1 MLHTLNKHLIS
12 TIRLYR
18 THNGNYRCLHNTKT
32 NSTIFKQYISDLR
45 NVQSVINGISN
56 VEVWANGATGLLNA
70 NSLNSLKTA
79 VSGLSKEQALLV
91 LSTKNLT
98 QAQKEQ
104 VLIEAGII
112 ASNDKINASIVQRA
126 LTESTLTAEQQ
137 KDILTK
143 LELINVETGEV
154 ITTNACTK
162 AALEE
167 VLAKKGIVGA
177 DAEAIISSIGLTSA
191 NGTQTISFDLLTAS
205 IWANIEALGK
215 WLITNP
221 IGWVILGTTAI
232 FGLVKAYDALTDSTE
247 EVKERTDALLDSYNS
262 AISEANSNA
271 KTIESLAS
279 RYETL
284 SKGVNNLGEN
294 VSLTADEYSE
304 YNDIVNQ
311 IAEMFPTM
319 ITGYTDEGNA
329 ILSLKGNVEQL
340 RDAYKEAQQE
350 AYNLLIVSGEDG
362 DGNDIITNYQNQI
375 YGNESFLSKTSS
387 YIDGE
392 AGAKNAIDVITKL
405 TGALTPD
412 EFRETY
418 NQLYEEYENVWNSD
432 KIQDALNSSGFK
444 ELAYYDE
451 ITAED
456 LAKVKYSAQATIQ
469 TYKSEIDSQL
479 QNVRTLANAYLMT
492 NSDYEKLDEQS
503 KTATSLLVNS
513 IDESIADG
521 FENKSDVGAYVAKLI
536 SSVSNNEDVKKAL
549 TELFKMDTTDMS
561 VNDIQNNVDS
571 YISTIATAIGEN
583 PIELKARL
591 GFDDS
596 DTEPLVN
603 KVQGLLS
610 DEFDNRVGELTLEEL
625 DITSKLEIPEG
636 TLLTWDELIAKI
648 KEVQGST
655 LDNETAISSQKT
667 FDEVWNSIGE
677 GDDDAGKKAQEAKEK
692 VLELAEAGKLTE
704 KAFEKSSI
712 ADTFTQAGHS
722 IEKATK
728 KINDMV
734 SSADQL
740 ASMKSGISSIS
751 SILGEKKENLSNKKT
766 KNEGIGADTL
776 SGMPD
781 DVKSQTKEYENF
793 VKVLGNGAS
802 TMQQCREAANNLA
815 TAYVNSY
822 NFLSK
827 LTPETVGYY
836 TSVLKQ
842 MGVENASEVVTNALA
857 KQTYALRLEKLANS
871 NATKEEITA
880 LQEEASQYGIT
891 STALANYV
899 IQKRIA
905 NNNALDTSKSI
916 SNLIKLAKQCGA
928 TSNVVIALQ
937 NLLKS
942 TSELESLYQKD
953 LTDFSSNAATD
964 LQHAPD
970 AVANEKSEQIGKAS
984 AKISASRKKLL
995 KLIKD
1000 STKIGASVKIK
1011 PTSPSNGSKGSK
1023 GSKDSSKNTKTEINW
1038 LERRLTRMQSI
1049 IDLTAS
1055 KLQNLFSVKAKNN
1068 NLDKQIKQTTK
1079 LMNQYKIAADTYMK
1093 KANSVA
1099 KSSGKGKNKVSGL
1112 SKDIIKKVQSG
1123 EITKASYSKLIKK
1136 YGQKKADKINSYI
1149 DYYDKAQDAKKNAE
1163 DQKAKK
1169 RELQVQKQTNIQEEA
1184 DKKSA
1189 LYQAERELAQL
1200 KDKNGWIKKEID
1212 STIESY
1218 DAQIKAAEIQKDTVE
1233 KDKLIAEQKKALLA
1247 LYQEEID
1254 NIKANSEVRIQSLE
1268 NGVVNN
1274 NGTRKSY
1281 GQKYYQNQVA
1291 LAESR
1296 GNKVNKDWY
1305 RQQSAIENQK
1315 ISEYTAERNQLIKE
1329 LAKFTEGTTEWYNLQ
1344 ADIQA
1349 CDDSINEARIAQ
1361 AENTKAMRE
1370 LTEKMEQEYDDW
1382 FSNLNN
1388 EISFISSLASGDMT
1402 DSDKGTFTDAG
1413 NLAMYSQS
1421 LLFQSSNAEKE
1432 YWKTQT
1438 NKLQKLIDTNAS
1450 VAQIQAAGFEFN
1462 SIEDAND
1469 ALTSYRQ
1476 NWQDAIKEEKQ
1487 AEEEIINLMKERYEA
1502 EKDYLQDIV
1511 DAKKEALSV
1520 EKDLYD
1526 YERNIAEK
1534 TKNVVTLQKRIN
1546 SLRGDTSEEGRARL
1560 SKLQVE
1566 LDNAQ
1571 KDLQDTEYDRY
1582 ISEQQNMLD
1591 NMMSQYEDLITKL
1604 QKNTD
1609 KILEDGLNDVN
1620 TNLGSLTTLFQERA
1634 KAYDYQMSTDLS
1646 TINQKLNDGSLEII
1660 SKNSD
1665 IAQLLAGESG
1675 ASENNVISLLRG
1687 MGDSIIKSY
1696 DDYKAKQN
1704 TPPPTPT
1711 NNNGGSGS
1719 GSGNG
1724 SRGSGSTKQQTQ
1736 TANGQTTVT
1745 PDAMDKIE
1753 GTNAKLKKLRDALN
1767 SMKGAGFE
1775 KYWTKKNGTPKSYIN
1790 QRIAAEPNY
1799 DKIVNGKHLH
1809 PQILTEAGLKLLAK
1823 KLGVK
1828 YPASSGAKTTN
1839 LNNYVKEAGFKTGG
1853 IAQLIKSNGEDGL
1866 MLARNGE
1873 GFVAPE
1879 HVQDIKELMKVIP
1892 DMNKFISSVTET
1904 PNIPI
1909 ARNNQPSNSIG
1920 EVLFNIDVNPKDF
1933 PDFVSQLQNEKR
1945 VQQVFS
1951 VAVNDLTQ
1959 KGKITNNIQRY

>member
-1 MLHTLNKHLIS
+1 MIFKTFDSDIDKISAKWGIFGKSFNDIGNAIVGRIKDINNGFQATDDLIGSFKDTDSIWKRLYPSKETIQSQMIDIDALYPEKTDAQFTKLLGTLTQQQSLIDKTKGSWTEYFNNLGEGEKWQIEFVQNTDLQKSSLDDVKKAYNAARDGAIAHNVALKQQTLSAKAGQVALKGLAMAGNMLAMWAISEAIELVVNGIDYLINFEKKASDAAQTVKEKSSQALSEDKETSETLDELIKKYKELRETSKYDENAKKNVLDIQDQITNLVGTQAKNLDLVNGKLDTQLEKLEKIKRKQANKTLDDAETDYYSTKDAANKLVGDGSTSGFLGTGLFSESGYDVIYDTDTLDFGLNIEEYEKLLKKFSDAGYGDIFLNKNGLKAKGNSAKEKENYLQGILDILRS
-12 TIRLYR
+12 ERL
-18 THNGNYRCLHNTKT
+18 TKNGLFT
-32 NSTIFKQYISDLR
+32 
-45 NVQSVINGISN
+45 GISAAIKKYTT
-56 VEVWANGATGLLNA
+56 ANDDVY
-70 NSLNSLKTA
+70 KKA
-79 VSGLSKEQALLV
+79 VSYANTWLS
-91 LSTKNLT
+91 S
-98 QAQKEQ
+98 
-104 VLIEAGII
+104 
-112 ASNDKINASIVQRA
+112 S
-126 LTESTLTAEQQ
+126 
-137 KDILTK
+137 
-143 LELINVETGEV
+143 
-154 ITTNACTK
+154 
-162 AALEE
+162 EE
-167 VLAKKGIVGA
+167 VDTSNITSIEDFEKRRK
-177 DAEAIISSIGLTSA
+177 EIIDKLQ
-191 NGTQTISFDLLTAS
+191 NTQTISDAIGDKDFNKED
-205 IWANIEALGK
+205 IE
-215 WLITNP
+215 
-221 IGWVILGTTAI
+221 
-232 FGLVKAYDALTDSTE
+232 
-247 EVKERTDALLDSYNS
+247 
-262 AISEANSNA
+262 
-271 KTIESLAS
+271 
-279 RYETL
+279 
-284 SKGVNNLGEN
+284 
-294 VSLTADEYSE
+294 
-304 YNDIVNQ
+304 Q
-311 IAEMFPTM
+311 I
-319 ITGYTDEGNA
+319 
-329 ILSLKGNVEQL
+329 
-340 RDAYKEAQQE
+340 
-350 AYNLLIVSGEDG
+350 
-362 DGNDIITNYQNQI
+362 
-375 YGNESFLSKTSS
+375 
-387 YIDGE
+387 
-392 AGAKNAIDVITKL
+392 
-405 TGALTPD
+405 
-412 EFRETY
+412 
-418 NQLYEEYENVWNSD
+418 
-432 KIQDALNSSGFK
+432 
-444 ELAYYDE
+444 
-451 ITAED
+451 
-456 LAKVKYSAQATIQ
+456 
-469 TYKSEIDSQL
+469 
-479 QNVRTLANAYLMT
+479 
-492 NSDYEKLDEQS
+492 
-503 KTATSLLVNS
+503 
-513 IDESIADG
+513 
-521 FENKSDVGAYVAKLI
+521 
-536 SSVSNNEDVKKAL
+536 
-549 TELFKMDTTDMS
+549 
-561 VNDIQNNVDS
+561 VDS
-571 YISTIATAIGEN
+571 YMSTCEDFSTWYEQWKN
-583 PIELKARL
+583 SLN
-591 GFDDS
+591 DTSS
-596 DTEPLVN
+596 D
-603 KVQGLLS
+603 K
-610 DEFDNRVGELTLEEL
+610 
-625 DITSKLEIPEG
+625 
-636 TLLTWDELIAKI
+636 
-648 KEVQGST
+648 
-655 LDNETAISSQKT
+655 TAISSQKT

-712 ADTFTQAGHS
+712 ADTFTQAGYS

-766 KNEGIGADTL
+766 KNDGIGADTL

-781 DVKSQTKEYENF
+781 DVKAQADEYENF

-970 AVANEKSEQIGKAS
+970 AAANEKSEALGKAS

-1011 PTSPSNGSKGSK
+1011 PTSPSNGSNGSKGSK
-1023 GSKDSSKNTKTEINW
+1023 GSKGSSKNTKTEINW

-1079 LMNQYKIAADTYMK
+1079 LMNQYKIAADRYMK

-1099 KSSGKGKNKVSGL
+1099 KSSGL
-1112 SKDIIKKVQSG
+1112 SKDIIKKVKSG

-1163 DQKAKK
+1163 DQKTKK

-1189 LYQAERELAQL
+1189 RYQAERELAQL
-1200 KDKNGWIKKEID
+1200 KNKNGWIKKEID
-1212 STIESY
+1212 STKESY
-1218 DAQIKAAEIQKDTVE
+1218 NAQIKAAEIQKDTVE
-1233 KDKLIAEQKKALLA
+1233 KDKLIAEKKKALLA

-1254 NIKANSEVRIQSLE
+1254 NIKANAEARIQSLE
-1268 NGVVNN
+1268 NGVINN

-1281 GQKYYQNQVA
+1281 GQKYYQNQIS
-1291 LAESR
+1291 LAEAR

-1305 RQQSAIENQK
+1305 HQQSSIENKK

-1388 EISFISSLASGDMT
+1388 EISFIASLKSGDKT

-1413 NLAMYSQS
+1413 NLAMYSETF
-1421 LLFQSSNAEKE
+1421 LFKSSNAEKE
-1432 YWKTQT
+1432 YWRNRT
-1438 NKLQKLIDTNAS
+1438 NKLQKLVDANAS
-1450 VAQIQAAGFEFN
+1450 DEQVKLVDPEFN
-1462 SIEDAND
+1462 SLEEVKN

-1487 AEEEIINLMKERYEA
+1487 AEEEIINLMKEKYEA

-1511 DAKKEALSV
+1511 DARKESLNL

-1534 TKNVVTLQKRIN
+1534 TKNVATLQKRIN

-1566 LDNAQ
+1566 LDSAQ

-1591 NMMSQYEDLITKL
+1591 NMMSQYEDLMTKL

-1609 KILEDGLNDVN
+1609 KILADGFNYVN
-1620 TNLGSLTTLFQERA
+1620 SNIGSLTTLLSETGA
-1634 KAYDYQMSTDLS
+1634 AYDYQMSTELS
-1646 TINQKLNDGSLEII
+1646 QINTSLANGVTTISSKFNTDSENISNILNGIKGDDNSSVVGLLQSMAGKVIEEYKKYETE
-1660 SKNSD
+1660 KNS
-1665 IAQLLAGESG
+1665 
-1675 ASENNVISLLRG
+1675 
-1687 MGDSIIKSY
+1687 
-1696 DDYKAKQN
+1696 
-1704 TPPPTPT
+1704 TP
-1711 NNNGGSGS
+1711 NNNGNNGGGGGEGSGS
-1719 GSGNG
+1719 GFGASSSSN
-1724 SRGSGSTKQQTQ
+1724 STKQQTQ
-1736 TANGQTTVT
+1736 TTNGQTTVT

-1799 DKIVNGKHLH
+1799 DKVTPDGKRT